1 MTYTSRTTGSGLP
14 SKLSCSFHMLC
25 RWWTLS
31 ILIYYSH
38 DIENINNT
46 QITVYGGRG
55 LLIESEAGR
64 IWTVGSGVEHWA
76 LYQYQLINTQN
87 IWMGQ
92 IQTETPY
99 YQPNPPAPYP
109 FNAID
114 SKLHDPDFSSD
125 CATLDHSSIPGA
137 NITAPCEM
145 AWGLRISNSSNVVVY
160 GAGHYSFFNN
170 YNTTC
175 SNGPYGGT
183 MKCQSRIVWI
193 EDAGASENVVLY
205 DLNTIGSISMMTHN
219 GTDVALW
226 YDNWN
231 VFGESISLFKA

>member
-1 MTYTSRTTGSGLP
+1 
-14 SKLSCSFHMLC
+14 
-25 RWWTLS
+25 
-31 ILIYYSH
+31 
-38 DIENINNT
+38 
-46 QITVYGGRG
+46 
-55 LLIESEAGR
+55 
-64 IWTVGSGVEHWA
+64 
-76 LYQYQLINTQN
+76 
-87 IWMGQ
+87 
-92 IQTETPY
+92 
-99 YQPNPPAPYP
+99 
-109 FNAID
+109 
-114 SKLHDPDFSSD
+114 
-125 CATLDHSSIPGA
+125 
-137 NITAPCEM
+137 M
-145 AWGLRISNSSNVVVY
+145 AWGLRISNSSNVVIY

-193 EDAGASENVVLY
+193 EDADASENVVLY

>member
-1 MTYTSRTTGSGLP
+1 MSSQ
-14 SKLSCSFHMLC
+14 
-25 RWWTLS
+25 
-31 ILIYYSH
+31 LIIPSH
-38 DIENINNT
+38 DIEDINST
-46 QITVYGGRG
+46 QISVYGGRG

-64 IWTVGSGVEHWA
+64 IWAVASGVEHWA

-109 FNAID
+109 FND
-114 SKLHDPDFSSD
+114 TDTTLHDPDFSSD
-125 CATLDHSSIPGA
+125 CAALDDNSIPGV

-145 AWGLRISNSSNVVVY
+145 AWGLRIINSSNVVIY

-175 SNGPYGGT
+175 SDGPEGET

-193 EDAGASENVVLY
+193 EDTTGASENVSIY
-205 DLNTIGSISMMTHN
+205 DLNTIGSISMVTHN

-226 YDNWN
+226 RDNWS
-231 VFGESISLFKA
+231 VFGESLPLFKP